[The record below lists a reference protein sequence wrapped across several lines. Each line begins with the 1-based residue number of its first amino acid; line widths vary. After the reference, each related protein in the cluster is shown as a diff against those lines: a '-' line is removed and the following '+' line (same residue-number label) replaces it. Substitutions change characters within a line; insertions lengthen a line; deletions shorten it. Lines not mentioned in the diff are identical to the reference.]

1 MRPLSTSR
9 KEASKKTAVVWL
21 RPDQVSLAHDVA
33 RASELQIEAVGS
45 PTRGASTALAQQ
57 LKSEPMDDLRSVLA
71 ETKATLVLLLDPGD
85 FGMENEPADD
95 RAISA
100 ARSRGVRIAS
110 LEPIPA
116 GALALQPNP
125 LESEEHSGA
134 PDAIRMLGMLRHS
147 KRYRDASDVIE
158 QFGHV
163 RTLSLEFY
171 NSPELGSLGA
181 QLVSA
186 LDTALVHL
194 GIPETIDASFVSP
207 SQGQSVYSVPGESL
221 RGFSGDLTA
230 VLRFPD
236 ARAATIIASDHA
248 GRWNRVLTLLGP
260 AGRLR
265 IYDDGFEFL
274 GPSGEKLDEARN
286 RRTAKSPPHWV
297 EILSDGIDRL
307 LDPHIPSPAPMDLLG
322 VLSTAQAALLST
334 RTGQPESPDTI
345 RRMVSRE

>member
-1 MRPLSTSR
+1 MGPVSTSR

-33 RASELQIEAVGS
+33 AACNLTIEAVGS
-45 PTRGASTALAQQ
+45 PTRGESTALAQK
-57 LKSEPMDDLRSVLA
+57 LLTEPADDLRSVLV
-71 ETKATLVLLLDPGD
+71 ETKATVVLLFDPGD
-85 FGMENEPADD
+85 FGKESEPADD
-95 RAISA
+95 RALA
-100 ARSRGVRIAS
+100 AAKSRGVRIAS

-116 GALALQPNP
+116 SALALQNTTSSDEQLGSP
-125 LESEEHSGA
+125 ESF
-134 PDAIRMLGMLRHS
+134 RLLTLFRHS
-147 KRYRDASDVIE
+147 KRYRDAHEVIE

-171 NSPELGSLGA
+171 NSPEQGSLGA

-186 LDTALVHL
+186 LDAVVSHL
-194 GIPETIDASFVSP
+194 GTPETVDASFVSP
-207 SQGQSVYSVPGESL
+207 AQGQSVYSVPGETL

-230 VLRFPD
+230 VMRFSD
-236 ARAATIIASDHA
+236 GRTATIVASDHA

-274 GPSGEKLDEARN
+274 GPAGEKIDEARH
-286 RRTAKSPPHWV
+286 RRTVKSPPHSV
-297 EILSDGIDRL
+297 EILGDGINRL
-307 LDPHIPSPAPMDLLG
+307 LDSHIPAPTPMDMLS

>member
-1 MRPLSTSR
+1 MNAVSTSR

-33 RASELQIEAVGS
+33 QASDLIIETVGS
-45 PTRGASTALAQQ
+45 PTRGESTSLARK
-57 LKSEPMDDLRSVLA
+57 LKSEPADDLRSVLA
-71 ETKATLVLLLDPGD
+71 ETKASVVLLLDPGE
-85 FGMENEPADD
+85 FGKESEPADD
-95 RAISA
+95 RALA
-100 ARSRGVRIAS
+100 AAKSRGVKVAS

-116 GALALQPNP
+116 SALALQNISAETDEQ
-125 LESEEHSGA
+125 LGA
-134 PDAIRMLGMLRHS
+134 PESIRLLAMLRHS
-147 KRYRDASDVIE
+147 KRYRDAVEVIE

-163 RTLSLEFY
+163 RTLSLELY
-171 NSPELGSLGA
+171 NSPEQGSLGA

-186 LDTALVHL
+186 LDAVIAHL
-194 GIPETIDASFVSP
+194 GTPETIDASFVSP
-207 SQGQSVYSVPGESL
+207 AQGQSVYSVPGESL

-236 ARAATIIASDHA
+236 GRAATIVASDHA

-274 GPSGEKLDEARN
+274 GPAGEKVDEARH
-286 RRTAKSPPHWV
+286 RRTVKSPPHYV
-297 EILSDGIDRL
+297 EVFSDGIDRL
-307 LDPHIPSPAPMDLLG
+307 LDAHIPTPTPMDLLSI
-322 VLSTAQAALLST
+322 LSTAQAALLST

>member
-1 MRPLSTSR
+1 MVPVSTSR

-33 RASELQIEAVGS
+33 AASDLIIEAVGS
-45 PTRGASTALAQQ
+45 PTRGESTALAQK
-57 LKSEPMDDLRSVLA
+57 LSSEPADDLRSVLV
-71 ETKATLVLLLDPGD
+71 ETKASIVLLLDPGE
-85 FGMENEPADD
+85 FGKDSEPADD
-95 RAISA
+95 RALA
-100 ARSRGVRIAS
+100 AAKSRGVKVAT

-116 GALALQPNP
+116 SALALQNISADSD
-125 LESEEHSGA
+125 EQSGA
-134 PDAIRMLGMLRHS
+134 PESIRLLAMLRHS
-147 KRYRDASDVIE
+147 KRYRDAVEVIE

-163 RTLSLEFY
+163 RTLSLELY
-171 NSPELGSLGA
+171 NSPQQGSLGT

-186 LDTALVHL
+186 LDAVIAHL
-194 GIPETIDASFVSP
+194 GTPETIDASFVSP
-207 SQGQSVYSVPGESL
+207 AQGQSVYSVPGESL

-236 ARAATIIASDHA
+236 GRAATIVASDHA
-248 GRWNRVLTLLGP
+248 GRWNRILTLLGP

-274 GPSGEKLDEARN
+274 GPAGEKVDEARH
-286 RRTAKSPPHWV
+286 RRTVKSPPHYV
-297 EILSDGIDRL
+297 EVLSDGIDRL
-307 LDPHIPSPAPMDLLG
+307 LDAHIPAPTPMDLLS